1 MIITGEPSG
10 SNEVD
15 ERGIGGKT
23 PSRKRVFDVRKA
35 PSSSETAAMRTTL
48 LPPRADQT
56 TGTSR
61 RSGLMDVNRWNSR
74 QLSIDG
80 GVDAL
85 DLSQRGTPLEE
96 EDSSFPDQGP
106 STSADPSPPRSEA
119 PRGGDLSMSL
129 VPSASHDRNNN
140 MSPIV
145 VTGDERFSSNGGNLS
160 NAVQG
165 SPSDEEPESVRTA
178 TEDSDGVS
186 QRSAE

>member
-1 MIITGEPSG
+1 VPTTGEPSR

-15 ERGIGGKT
+15 EGGIGGKT
-23 PSRKRVFDVRKA
+23 PSRKRVIDVRKL
-35 PSSSETAAMRTTL
+35 PSNSETTAMRTTL

-61 RSGLMDVNRWNSR
+61 RPGLMDVSRWNSR

-96 EDSSFPDQGP
+96 DSASPGQGP
-106 STSADPSPPRSEA
+106 STSDDPFPLSSQAQRRSDPST
-119 PRGGDLSMSL
+119 SL

-140 MSPIV
+140 MNPIV
-145 VTGDERFSSNGGNLS
+145 ETGDERFNSNGGNLS

-165 SPSDEEPESVRTA
+165 GPSDDEPESVRTA
-178 TEDSDGVS
+178 SDNSDGVS
-186 QRSAE
+186 QRSA